1 MTENIYEPVDPN
13 KSYFAI
19 TEEVLKLWKSEGL
32 IDRALNSV
40 DGSKNFIFLEGPPT
54 ANGRPHAGHAM
65 TRTVKDTVIRY
76 KFMNGYSI
84 SRRNAGWD
92 CHGLPV
98 ELEAEKH
105 FGFKTKKEIEEFG
118 IEKFNEY
125 CRESIFRY
133 IEEWTQVD
141 DLLGFWINH
150 DNAYVTLRNDYMESE
165 WWAMKSMFEKGLL
178 VKDYKIVP
186 YCPRCETSL
195 SSHEVSQGYEEVR
208 DPSVYVKFREQGS
221 TNRYFLAWTTTPWT
235 LPSNEFLA
243 VNPDYE
249 YSLVEFQGDQYYIA
263 SKLAEKVFGKD
274 FKIISTMKGSDLAGR
289 QYHQLMDFLEKPEG
303 TMFIVTGSHV
313 TLEDGTGIVHTSPAF
328 GADDF
333 EIGKKYG
340 VKILNPVNQQ
350 GRFASPGMPWNGM
363 FVKDAD
369 VEIMKYLKGKGLIL
383 KNEKILHTYPFC
395 YRCGSPLLYYPLD
408 TWFIR
413 VSTIRDLL
421 KENNQKINWIPPFL
435 KDGRFGN
442 FLAEAKD
449 WALSRNRYWGT
460 PLPIWICGNGHK
472 YAVGSREDIVKMGG
486 KVPEDLHRPFIDEV
500 VIKCNQ
506 CGEDMK
512 REPYVID
519 TWFDSG
525 SSPYAAEHYPFNHE
539 FDPDVSI
546 PVDFITEAID
556 QTRGWFYTMHV
567 ISSLLFGK
575 NAYRNAFTIDF
586 ILDEQG
592 RKMSKS
598 KGNSVYALD
607 LITEFG
613 ADPARLF
620 FFQGAPWKP
629 KMLDK
634 KFIRD
639 TSRKILGTLSNIYS
653 FFASNAN
660 LDGYT
665 YTGLFES
672 SNMLDRWLLSRV
684 NSTIE
689 SVGKNMDSFDI
700 HLALRDIE
708 DLIDRFSNFYL
719 RLSRKRFW
727 SEDFNQEKKAAYST
741 LVYSMDMILKML
753 APIAPFYSDYMY
765 RKIGKDGESIH
776 FQSYPVPDY
785 SLIDVELEKSLESAY
800 VSLELLRRVRQE
812 SNIKNRQPLKEILIS
827 SQEEL
832 GRDLLEILEP
842 EMNAREV
849 KIIGEKEKPLD
860 VKLGLVLQKAAPML
874 RGKTNSVKNAVEND
888 RKFLEA
894 FLRDGEVTV
903 EGEVLNGDLLKIIET
918 PKPGYAFTKDEK
930 SGTEVFINLELDEKL
945 EAEGFAREL
954 IRRIQVM
961 RKEANLPYDA
971 KIETVI
977 SPGGRQELSL
987 KYFREM
993 ISNETL
999 SSKITTGKTEDGKEW
1014 EIEGESVRISIRRI

>member
-1 MTENIYEPVDPN
+1 MTENIYGPVDPN
-13 KSYFAI
+13 RSYFAI

-32 IDRALNSV
+32 IDLALNSSKG
-40 DGSKNFIFLEGPPT
+40 GSNFIFLEGPPT

-76 KFMNGYSI
+76 KFMKGFSI
-84 SRRNAGWD
+84 QRRNAGWD

-118 IEKFNEY
+118 IEKFNDY

-150 DNAYVTLRNDYMESE
+150 SNAYVTMRNDYIESE
-165 WWAMKSMFEKGLL
+165 WWAMKSMFQKGLL

-208 DPSVYVKFREQGS
+208 DPSVYVKFKEFGT

-235 LPSNEFLA
+235 LPANEFLA
-243 VNPDYE
+243 VNPDFE

-263 SKLAEKVFGKD
+263 SKLAEKVLGKD
-274 FKIISTMKGSDLAGR
+274 IRVISTFKGSELNGR
-289 QYHQLMDFLEKPEG
+289 KYHQLMDFLEKPEG
-303 TMFIVTGSHV
+303 TMMVVTGSHV
-313 TLEDGTGIVHTSPAF
+313 TLDDGTGIVHTSPAF

-333 EIGKKYG
+333 EIGKKFG
-340 VKILNPVNQQ
+340 VSILNPVNLQ
-350 GRFASPGMPWNGM
+350 GRFASPGMPWDGM

-369 VEIMKYLKGKGLIL
+369 VEIMKYLKGKGLLL

-413 VSTIRDLL
+413 VSTIRQLL
-421 KENNQKINWIPPFL
+421 MENNQKINWIPPFL

-460 PLPIWICGNGHK
+460 PLPIWVCENGHK
-472 YAVGSREDIVKMGG
+472 YAVGSREEIVKMGG
-486 KVPEDLHRPFIDEV
+486 KVPEDLHRPFIDDV
-500 VIKCNQ
+500 VIKCNI
-506 CGEDMK
+506 CGLGMK

-539 FDPDVSI
+539 FDPDASV

-598 KGNSVYALD
+598 KGNSVFALD
-607 LITEFG
+607 LIREFG

-639 TSRKILGTLSNIYS
+639 TSRKILGTISNIYS

-660 LDGYT
+660 LDGYR
-665 YTGLFES
+665 YTGLIES
-672 SNMLDRWLLSRV
+672 RNMLDRWLLSKV
-684 NSTIE
+684 NSTIQ
-689 SVGKNMDSFDI
+689 SVVKNMESFDI

-708 DLIDRFSNFYL
+708 DLIDRFSNLYL
-719 RLSRKRFW
+719 RISRKRFW
-727 SEDFNQEKKAAYST
+727 SDDFNQEKKAAYST
-741 LVYSMDMILKML
+741 LVFSMDMILKML

-765 RKIGKDGESIH
+765 RKIFNNGESIH
-776 FQSYPVPDY
+776 LQCYPESND
-785 SLIDVELEKSLESAY
+785 SFIDLELEKSLENAY
-800 VSLELLRRVRQE
+800 ISLELVRRSRQD
-812 SNIKNRQPLKEILIS
+812 SNIKNRQPLKEILIRS
-827 SQEEL
+827 TQEMDREV
-832 GRDLLEILEP
+832 LEILKP

-849 KIIGEKEKPLD
+849 KFISEKERPMD
-860 VKLGLVLQKAAPML
+860 MKLELVLQKAAPIL
-874 RGKTNSVKNAVEND
+874 RGKTNSVKNVVENGE
-888 RKFLEA
+888 KFVEE
-894 FLRDGEVTV
+894 FLRDGWVKV
-903 EGEVLNGDLLKIIET
+903 DGEVLSGDLLKIKEI
-918 PKPGYAFTKDEK
+918 PKNGYAYAKDDR
-930 SGTEVFINLELDEKL
+930 SGTEVFINLNLDEKL
-945 EAEGFAREL
+945 EAEGFAREI

-961 RKEANLPYDA
+961 RKEADLSYDA
-971 KIETVI
+971 RIETVI
-977 SPGGRQELSL
+977 SPGERQDLSL
-987 KYFREM
+987 KYYREM
-993 ISNETL
+993 ISSETL
-999 SSKITTGKTEDGKEW
+999 SSKITTGSIEFGKEW
-1014 EIEGESVRISIRRI
+1014 DIDGERVRISIRRV